1 MVSLSDFIL
10 EGELEAERN
19 SVRRERETEEE
30 SFIRRQN
37 ITESVGRWRQ
47 EKWKYGKF

>member
-1 MVSLSDFIL
+1 MVIHEVCHKQKLIKKSSMEMVALSDFIL

-30 SFIRRQN
+30 MLFRR
-37 ITESVGRWRQ
+37 
-47 EKWKYGKF
+47 K